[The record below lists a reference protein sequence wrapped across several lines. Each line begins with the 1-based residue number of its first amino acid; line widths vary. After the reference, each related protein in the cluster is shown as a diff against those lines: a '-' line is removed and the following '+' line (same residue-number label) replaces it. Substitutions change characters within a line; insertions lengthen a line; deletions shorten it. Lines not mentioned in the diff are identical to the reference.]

1 MFSYLRSAWQLDETE
16 RLRQGSDKQNL
27 RSEMRPRVARTLLSA
42 PAQRQPPAHCRL
54 TPLGFLPDSTRRNP
68 PNPRTS
74 VAADTP
80 ARACVAAGAL
90 ACRPAHC
97 RLAPLG
103 FLPDST
109 RRNPPDPRTSV
120 AADTPARACVA
131 AGALACRAGALPARS
146 TWLPPRFHPKKS
158 ARSANFRGRY
168 RADETRIATTINAA
182 SAILAI
188 SEKVPVNG

>member
-120 AADTPARACVA
+120 AATVPTKPGSR
-131 AGALACRAGALPARS
+131 LRS
-146 TWLPPRFHPKKS
+146 TPPAPYSRSAKKS
-158 ARSANFRGRY
+158 LLTGDYGNTHRDGE
-168 RADETRIATTINAA
+168 RAA
-182 SAILAI
+182 
-188 SEKVPVNG
+188 

>member
-90 ACRPAHC
+90 ACR
-97 RLAPLG
+97 
-103 FLPDST
+103 
-109 RRNPPDPRTSV
+109 
-120 AADTPARACVA
+120 
-131 AGALACRAGALPARS
+131 AGALPARS